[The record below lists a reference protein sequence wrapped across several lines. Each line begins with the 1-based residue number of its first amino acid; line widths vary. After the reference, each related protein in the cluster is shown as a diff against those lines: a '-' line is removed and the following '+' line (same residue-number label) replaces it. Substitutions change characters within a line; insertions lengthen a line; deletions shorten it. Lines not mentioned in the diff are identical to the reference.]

1 MKDNKYLGSCNPK
14 YGNEVTQFSK
24 IDKQQQQKQQQQQ
37 QQKSKRSDTADLI
50 NSEAKLR
57 LIKQISRV
65 PHSGWECGDPTLRF
79 LDYGLFSFKQRLEFS
94 QAKDP
99 PPNEPL

>member
-50 NSEAKLR
+50 NSEAK
-57 LIKQISRV
+57 
-65 PHSGWECGDPTLRF
+65 
-79 LDYGLFSFKQRLEFS
+79 
-94 QAKDP
+94 
-99 PPNEPL
+99 